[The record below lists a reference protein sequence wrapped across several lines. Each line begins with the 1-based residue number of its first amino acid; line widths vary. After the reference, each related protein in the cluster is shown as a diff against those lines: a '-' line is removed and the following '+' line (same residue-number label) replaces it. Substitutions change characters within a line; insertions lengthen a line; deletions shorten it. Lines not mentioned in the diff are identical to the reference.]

1 MIPARA
7 ILLPSGRHEQVVPNA
22 GGGMDTELVQR
33 ARRGDRDA
41 FATLA
46 TDLYARFHRVAYSV
60 LRDRELALDAVQ
72 TAMLAAWRELP
83 SLRDPGRFEAWAYR
97 LLIHACYAEG
107 RKRQRLRHLPN
118 LLHEESEPM
127 AFDEVGALADRDQL
141 ERAFR
146 FLSVDHRA
154 IVVLHHLADQPLPR
168 VAEILGIPEG
178 TARSRLHRAM
188 GQLRAGLEADSRTAD
203 GSTSAIMEGFR

>member
-1 MIPARA
+1 
-7 ILLPSGRHEQVVPNA
+7 
-22 GGGMDTELVQR
+22 MDTEVVRMAQ
-33 ARRGDRDA
+33 RGDRDA

-46 TDLYARFHRVAYSV
+46 NDLYARFHRVAYTV

-72 TAMLAAWRELP
+72 SAMLSAWRELP
-83 SLRDPGRFEAWAYR
+83 SLRDPARFEAWAYR

-107 RKRQRLRHLPN
+107 RQRQRRQRLPN
-118 LLHEESEPM
+118 LFHQGPESI
-127 AFDEVGALADRDQL
+127 AVDDVGAVADRDQL
-141 ERAFR
+141 EQAFR
-146 FLSVDHRA
+146 HLSVDHRA

-188 GQLRAGLEADSRTAD
+188 GQLRAALEADARKTS
-203 GSTSAIMEGFR
+203 GSANGIVEVL

>member
-1 MIPARA
+1 MTER
-7 ILLPSGRHEQVVPNA
+7 A
-22 GGGMDTELVQR
+22 GGGMDMELVRR
-33 ARRGDRDA
+33 AQGGDRDA

-46 TDLYARFHRVAYSV
+46 TDLYARFHRVAYSM

-72 TAMLAAWRELP
+72 AAMLSAWRELP
-83 SLRDPGRFEAWAYR
+83 SLRDPARFEAWTYR

-107 RKRQRLRHLPN
+107 RQRQRRQRLPN
-118 LLHEESEPM
+118 LFHEPAEPV
-127 AFDEVGALADRDQL
+127 AADEVGALAHRDQL

-146 FLSVDHRA
+146 FLSEDHRA

-188 GQLRAGLEADSRTAD
+188 SQLRAALEADARATGTS
-203 GSTSAIMEGFR
+203 GSTIMEGLR

>member
-1 MIPARA
+1 
-7 ILLPSGRHEQVVPNA
+7 
-22 GGGMDTELVQR
+22 MDTELVRR
-33 ARRGDRDA
+33 AQRGDRDA

-46 TDLYARFHRVAYSV
+46 TDLYARFHRVAYTM

-72 TAMLAAWRELP
+72 TAMLSAWRELP
-83 SLRDPGRFEAWAYR
+83 SLRDPARFEAWTYR

-107 RKRQRLRHLPN
+107 RQRQRRQRLPN
-118 LLHEESEPM
+118 LFREDPDPVASDG
-127 AFDEVGALADRDQL
+127 ATALADRDQL
-141 ERAFR
+141 EQAFDH
-146 FLSVDHRA
+146 LSVDHRA

-188 GQLRAGLEADSRTAD
+188 GQLRAALEADARRD
-203 GSTSAIMEGFR
+203 GGSTSDHDEVLR